1 MDQNAKKWFD
11 FGPGISLSLRQSG
24 GRYLLRLELAH
35 KPSPAAVEKAY
46 EGRWAMIQSGND
58 GRPAIYEHMNDV
70 RSLNDV
76 VTRLEAFFDKGRIMG
91 ALSVTARA
99 PTNIAPPARSSR
111 EVTDAVLNAFAAD
124 APVPLLQHIN
134 RSIQHA
140 YAVMGARAAAAKQL
154 PFEGDAFGVYDR
166 LVAKV
171 GPLRAAE
178 TWGTVLLA
186 VSTGRHG
193 WQEKLDSLMEWDA
206 GGREAQIAADTSIK
220 AMVEAIARE
229 VSVINATGLAE
240 VDLASSLRGRLVE
253 AAGERISYRAYD
265 GAKFQPKGAPDL
277 GPNTFTVQ
285 QGLSL
290 DLATDAKARITQ
302 ALSAAAKAFGMP
314 RDRLFGDETVKFF
327 FAPDMGRAGG
337 LDRGSATLYRANEDI
352 QLHAIHI
359 VPTRPGALIHEI
371 GHQIHNVGDKDFIL
385 EKVRSH
391 KFAQSTRR
399 IVSALEEKGLISPQY
414 AAYLTEPA
422 EIFARAFE
430 AHVAATQSMEQMGGA
445 LSSVGSPSLTPTG
458 DELATFMSNMRA
470 VVQASRSDLDSKTR
484 ARPAEPR
491 NAATSRMGI

>member
-1 MDQNAKKWFD
+1 M
-11 FGPGISLSLRQSG
+11 
-24 GRYLLRLELAH
+24 
-35 KPSPAAVEKAY
+35 
-46 EGRWAMIQSGND
+46 
-58 GRPAIYEHMNDV
+58 
-70 RSLNDV
+70 
-76 VTRLEAFFDKGRIMG
+76 
-91 ALSVTARA
+91 
-99 PTNIAPPARSSR
+99 
-111 EVTDAVLNAFAAD
+111 
-124 APVPLLQHIN
+124 
-134 RSIQHA
+134 
-140 YAVMGARAAAAKQL
+140 
-154 PFEGDAFGVYDR
+154 
-166 LVAKV
+166 
-171 GPLRAAE
+171 
-178 TWGTVLLA
+178 
-186 VSTGRHG
+186 
-193 WQEKLDSLMEWDA
+193 
-206 GGREAQIAADTSIK
+206 
-220 AMVEAIARE
+220 
-229 VSVINATGLAE
+229 
-240 VDLASSLRGRLVE
+240 
-253 AAGERISYRAYD
+253 
-265 GAKFQPKGAPDL
+265 
-277 GPNTFTVQ
+277 
-285 QGLSL
+285 SL

-458 DELATFMSNMRA
+458 DELATFMTNMRA